1 MNTTTLDTISAA
13 LASASP
19 VTYKLSTRTHP
30 RTDDEI
36 VVLDSAGSDV
46 AEDGSD
52 DASVRDAMS
61 SLGYEFVDSGANGAP
76 GGYYSYWRAV
86 STSERFD
93 GAQTPEALAGRRR
106 HNANAAL
113 DAHSDCQFVPSRDAC
128 VAALAAGESVYVAED
143 ARVVFTGEP
152 DELPAGSIRPLTP
165 VGSGR

>member
-1 MNTTTLDTISAA
+1 MNTTTLDAISSL
-13 LASASP
+13 LATVSP
-19 VTYKLSTRTHP
+19 VTYTVSAHDHHRHGP
-30 RTDDEI
+30 I

-52 DASVRDAMS
+52 DASVRDAMAG
-61 SLGYEFVDSGANGAP
+61 LGYEFVDSGANGAP
-76 GGYYSYWRAV
+76 EGGYYSYWRAV